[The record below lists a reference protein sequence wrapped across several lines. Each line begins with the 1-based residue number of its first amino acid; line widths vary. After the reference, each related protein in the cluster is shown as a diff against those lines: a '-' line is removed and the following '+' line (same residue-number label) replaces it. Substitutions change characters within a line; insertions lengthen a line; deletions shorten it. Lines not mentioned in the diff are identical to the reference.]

1 MTRHLLALGLAALFS
16 VATAQAQ
23 SYPTRPVTII
33 VPYPAGGPTDQVARQ
48 IAPKLAAKLGQ
59 SFVVE
64 NVSGGGT
71 NIASQR
77 VARSPPDGYTL
88 LVHNLQISAN
98 VALYKSLPFDTEKD
112 FLPIAMINSNPLV
125 LVGRKT
131 LEAKTLPELVAW
143 MKKNPARMGHPGVG
157 STGHL
162 ATALLAQALGVEV
175 THIPYRGAAPMLQD
189 TLGGHIDLF
198 FATPQ
203 QVVGQFA
210 SGEVK
215 VFGITSKDTS
225 PQFPSVPS
233 FVASY
238 GPKLAI
244 DFWQI
249 MLAPAGTP
257 KPIVDALDR
266 ALQEAMD
273 DPEILK
279 VWAQSGMAPYPKAQ
293 PRPPAR
299 PLISKARSTAGARS
313 SATTRSKRR
322 RIRSATI
329 RAPVP
334 LRSRIV
340 RRLTVFSFVLLL
352 ACVVCPAAFAAD
364 RAAEE
369 RPDASFLW
377 PGFQALERV
386 RQGRP
391 H

>member
-1 MTRHLLALGLAALFS
+1 MTRHLLAIGLAAGLAALFS
-16 VATAQAQ
+16 VAIAQAQ

-33 VPYPAGGPTDQVARQ
+33 VPYPAGGPTDQIARQ

-71 NIASQR
+71 NIAGQR
-77 VARSPPDGYTL
+77 VARSAPDGYTL
-88 LVHNLQISAN
+88 FVHNLQMSAN

-225 PQFPSVPS
+225 LQFLGVPS
-233 FVASY
+233 LVAAY

-257 KPIVDALDR
+257 KPIVDAIDG

-279 VWAQSGMAPYPKAQ
+279 VWALSGMAPYPRAQ
-293 PRPPAR
+293 RTP
-299 PLISKARSTAGARS
+299 AGATAYLKSEIDRWGEVV
-313 SATTRSKRR
+313 RDNK
-322 RIRSATI
+322 IE
-329 RAPVP
+329 AP
-334 LRSRIV
+334 
-340 RRLTVFSFVLLL
+340 
-352 ACVVCPAAFAAD
+352 AN
-364 RAAEE
+364 
-369 RPDASFLW
+369 
-377 PGFQALERV
+377 
-386 RQGRP
+386 
-391 H
+391 

>member
-1 MTRHLLALGLAALFS
+1 MTRHCLAIGLAALFS
-16 VATAQAQ
+16 AAAAQAQ

-71 NIASQR
+71 NIAGQR
-77 VARSPPDGYTL
+77 VARSAPDGTTL
-88 LVHNLQISAN
+88 FIHNLQISAN

-203 QVVGQFA
+203 QVIGQFA

-215 VFGITSKDTS
+215 VFGITAKDTS
-225 PQFPSVPS
+225 PQFPGVPS
-233 FVASY
+233 LVAAY

-257 KPIVDALDR
+257 KPIVDAIDD
-266 ALQEAMD
+266 ALQDALD

-279 VWAQSGMAPYPKAQ
+279 VWAVSGMAPYPKAQ
-293 PRPPAR
+293 RTPAGT
-299 PLISKARSTAGARS
+299 TAYLKSEIDRWGQVVRDN
-313 SATTRSKRR
+313 K
-322 RIRSATI
+322 IE
-329 RAPVP
+329 AP
-334 LRSRIV
+334 
-340 RRLTVFSFVLLL
+340 
-352 ACVVCPAAFAAD
+352 AN
-364 RAAEE
+364 
-369 RPDASFLW
+369 
-377 PGFQALERV
+377 
-386 RQGRP
+386 
-391 H
+391 

>member
-1 MTRHLLALGLAALFS
+1 MTRHLLAIGLAAGLAALFS
-16 VATAQAQ
+16 AATAQAQ

-71 NIASQR
+71 NIAGQR
-77 VARSPPDGYTL
+77 VARSAPDGYTL
-88 LVHNLQISAN
+88 FVHNLQISAN

-131 LEAKTLPELVAW
+131 LEANTLPELVAW

-210 SGEVK
+210 AGEVK

-225 PQFPSVPS
+225 PQFPGVPS
-233 FVASY
+233 FVASLR
-238 GPKLAI
+238 PEARHRLLA
-244 DFWQI
+244 DH
-249 MLAPAGTP
+249 AGAGRHAEADRRCDRRR
-257 KPIVDALDR
+257 VAGRDGRSRNSQGLGAERHGALPQGAAHARRRDGLSQKR
-266 ALQEAMD
+266 D
-273 DPEILK
+273 
-279 VWAQSGMAPYPKAQ
+279 
-293 PRPPAR
+293 R
-299 PLISKARSTAGARS
+299 PLGRGRARQQD
-313 SATTRSKRR
+313 
-322 RIRSATI
+322 RSAGE
-329 RAPVP
+329 
-334 LRSRIV
+334 L
-340 RRLTVFSFVLLL
+340 
-352 ACVVCPAAFAAD
+352 
-364 RAAEE
+364 
-369 RPDASFLW
+369 
-377 PGFQALERV
+377 G
-386 RQGRP
+386 
-391 H
+391 

>member
-1 MTRHLLALGLAALFS
+1 MTKLSVAAAAL
-16 VATAQAQ
+16 VAAIASMPAAVHAQ

-71 NIASQR
+71 NIAGQR
-77 VARSPPDGYTL
+77 VARSAPDGTML
-88 LVHNLQISAN
+88 FIHNLQISAN

-131 LEAKTLPELVAW
+131 LEANTLPELVAW

-162 ATALLAQALGVEV
+162 ATALLAQALGVQV

-203 QVVGQFA
+203 QVIGQFA

-215 VFGITSKDTS
+215 VFGITSKDAS
-225 PQFPSVPS
+225 PQFPGVPS
-233 FVASY
+233 FVATY

-257 KPIVDALDR
+257 KPIVDAIDR
-266 ALQEAMD
+266 ALQEALD

-279 VWAQSGMAPYPKAQ
+279 VWAQSGMAPYPKMQ
-293 PRPPAR
+293 RTP
-299 PLISKARSTAGARS
+299 AGATAYLKSEIDRWGQVV
-313 SATTRSKRR
+313 RDNK
-322 RIRSATI
+322 IE
-329 RAPVP
+329 AP
-334 LRSRIV
+334 
-340 RRLTVFSFVLLL
+340 
-352 ACVVCPAAFAAD
+352 AN
-364 RAAEE
+364 
-369 RPDASFLW
+369 
-377 PGFQALERV
+377 
-386 RQGRP
+386 
-391 H
+391 

>member
-1 MTRHLLALGLAALFS
+1 MKMLSVAVVTALVAT
-16 VATAQAQ
+16 VATAHAQ
-23 SYPTRPVTII
+23 SYPTRPVTVI

-48 IAPKLAAKLGQ
+48 IAPKMGGKLGQ
-59 SFVVE
+59 NLVVE

-71 NIASQR
+71 NIAGQR
-77 VARSPPDGYTL
+77 VARSAPDGYTL
-88 LVHNLQISAN
+88 FVHNLQISAN

-225 PQFPSVPS
+225 LQFLGVPS
-233 FVASY
+233 LVAAY

-257 KPIVDALDR
+257 KPIVDAIDG

-279 VWAQSGMAPYPKAQ
+279 VWALSGMAPYPRAQ
-293 PRPPAR
+293 RTP
-299 PLISKARSTAGARS
+299 AGATAYLKSEIDRWGEVV
-313 SATTRSKRR
+313 RDNK
-322 RIRSATI
+322 IE
-329 RAPVP
+329 AP
-334 LRSRIV
+334 
-340 RRLTVFSFVLLL
+340 
-352 ACVVCPAAFAAD
+352 AN
-364 RAAEE
+364 
-369 RPDASFLW
+369 
-377 PGFQALERV
+377 
-386 RQGRP
+386 
-391 H
+391 